1 MKSKILFL
9 ICLVFCLPFSG
20 WADETELFKTAA
32 PDALIILDLSG
43 SMDQNP
49 SGGDRKYGN
58 STACTANTTYCTG
71 STADCSGGY
80 CNSTKT
86 NCSTDCSKLAIA
98 KRTIFA
104 ILDDNSDLTI
114 NADDHA
120 SLGVRIGFMRYRD
133 GNDTAGVYS
142 SGNIILINEINTAFS
157 KIYCKSDTEC
167 LSTTTACS
175 GGGECVVG
183 ESANG
188 GTPLASSMVEAKSY
202 LDVFKAAD
210 TEAKTCRSR
219 FVIVITDGEDTY
231 ACSGSGSSGS
241 AARRRETVARAK
253 ALAVAGYKTFM
264 IGFGAGMPTNLKNT
278 LNWAAYYGGT
288 QNTSEAP
295 SGSVTQYNLTT
306 SAFYPTGVAS
316 CSTSTSNDP
325 GNYNLSGY
333 AFLAASGTEL
343 TATLKKA
350 FSVIK
355 SATYSFSAMAS
366 VSASR
371 IQDENYIYEATFEP
385 IDKESFWTGH
395 LKKYSIKTTGDLD
408 TVQWDAGQ
416 KLKDT
421 AASARNVL
429 TYKGDGG
436 GILTSFNTTNITAS
450 VLNVADSSAATD
462 VVQFFLGDPSYNV
475 EGWKLG
481 DIFRSNPV
489 TVGTPTSYF
498 FDPRQCGGT
507 SYSSFG
513 ASNPR
518 TSANGQRLVLIGAN
532 DAQLHAFRTGNGSGS
547 ATGGDETWSFI
558 PPNLLQKLRYIS
570 HKTHA
575 VPVTSVHEYFVD
587 GPIQVADAWLGTGNG
602 VSKASTEW
610 KTLAIVALGQGAG
623 IDNVLN
629 PTTAAPGYLWSKSS
643 TCYST
648 SDSDFNSTF
657 ERTTPTATTFPYY
670 CGYHALDVTTSMQ
683 ASPYKPIYLWH
694 LNPTSAQ
701 APYLG
706 EPWSKMQLGRV
717 RSGTSVGDEKWVGFI
732 GGGYYSAN
740 CTTSACTGNDRQGK
754 GFFVVDLKPGAT
766 TGGFILKS
774 FTRADN
780 NNMNYSIPAAPLAID
795 TDNDGFIDT
804 AYVGDLGGNIWRF
817 RFCPKDPYCYSCGL
831 GSYTGSSCDTTC
843 TKSQWTMSLLYQ
855 ASDAERPKRIFTSAA
870 AAKDPNGNL
879 WIYFGTGDKVNPLEK
894 VESNR
899 FYAIK
904 ENSDFTGTLTL
915 ASLTNITS
923 VSSYTDSDDKHGW
936 YLDLVEGAGEKV
948 LSDPT
953 VFGGVIY
960 FTTYLPAAGTDA
972 CEKAGKS
979 ILYGLGYISGEGKLG
994 SDRNLDL
1001 VGTTGIASTPVISMR
1016 PGSSAADLYITTSGG
1031 SGTDAITKKIISP
1044 ASTSSMTNMLYWR
1057 DRRVQ

>member
-1 MKSKILFL
+1 MKNKIFFF
-9 ICLVFCLPFSG
+9 ICLVVCLPFSG

-43 SMDQNP
+43 SMAQSP
-49 SGGDRKYGN
+49 SGSSTYTYGN
-58 STACTANTTYCTG
+58 STACTADTTHCTHSG
-71 STADCSGGY
+71 STYCSGGF
-80 CNSTKT
+80 CDNANLA
-86 NCSTDCSKLAIA
+86 NCRTDCSKIAIA

-104 ILDDNSDLTI
+104 ILDDNSDLKI

-120 SLGVRIGFMRYRD
+120 SLGVRVGFMRYRD

-142 SGNIILINEINTAFS
+142 SGNILLLNEINTAFS
-157 KIYCKSDTEC
+157 RIYCKSDTEC
-167 LSTTTACS
+167 LNTTTACT

-188 GTPLASSMVEAKSY
+188 GTPLASSLKEAKSY

-231 ACSGSGSSGS
+231 ACSGDGSSGS
-241 AARRRETVARAK
+241 ASRRRETVAQAK
-253 ALAVAGYKTFM
+253 ALSLAGYKTFFV
-264 IGFGAGMPTNLKNT
+264 GFGAGMPTKLKNT

-288 QNTSEAP
+288 QNTSETPA
-295 SGSVTQYNLTT
+295 GSVTQYNLTT
-306 SAFYPTGVAS
+306 SALYPTGVS
-316 CSTSTSNDP
+316 QCSTSTSNDP

-371 IQDENYIYEATFEP
+371 VQDENYIYEATFEP

-395 LKKYSIKTTGDLD
+395 LRKYSIKTSGDLD
-408 TVQWDAGQ
+408 TVLWDAGQ

-421 AASARNVL
+421 AASARNLL
-429 TYKGDGG
+429 TYKGTGG
-436 GILTSFNTTNITAS
+436 GVLTSFNTANIGAS
-450 VLNVADSSAATD
+450 DLNVATAAAATD
-462 VVQFFLGDPSYNV
+462 VVQFFLGETSYNV

-489 TVGTPTSYF
+489 TVGTPTQYF
-498 FDPRQCGGT
+498 FDPRECGAA
-507 SYSSFG
+507 SFG
-513 ASNPR
+513 SFRSANPR
-518 TSANGQRLVLIGAN
+518 TSANGQRLVVIGAN
-532 DAQLHAFRTGNGSGS
+532 DAQLHAFRTGNGAAASS
-547 ATGGDETWSFI
+547 GGDEPWSFI

-570 HKTHA
+570 HKSHA
-575 VPVTSVHEYFVD
+575 VPVSSVHEYFVD

-602 VSKASTEW
+602 VGKTSTEW
-610 KTLAIVALGQGAG
+610 KTLAIVGLGQGAG
-623 IDNVLN
+623 VDNVLN
-629 PTTAAPGYLWSKSS
+629 PTTAARGYLWSKSS

-648 SDSDFNSTF
+648 QDSDFNDTF
-657 ERTTPTATTFPYY
+657 DRTTPTATTFPYY
-670 CGYHALDVTTSMQ
+670 CGYHALDVTSSMK

-706 EPWSKMQLGRV
+706 EPWSKMQVGRL
-717 RSGTSVGDEKWVGFI
+717 RSAVSLGDEKWAVFV
-732 GGGYYSAN
+732 GGGYYSAT
-740 CTTSACTGNDRQGK
+740 CTTTACAGNDRQGK
-754 GFFVVDLKPGAT
+754 GFFVVDLKDGT
-766 TGGFILKS
+766 ILKS
-774 FTRADN
+774 FARADDSR
-780 NNMNYSIPAAPLAID
+780 MNYAIPAAPLAID

-817 RFCPKDPYCYSCGL
+817 RFCPRDPYCYACGL
-831 GSYTGSSCDTTC
+831 GSYAGSSCYTTC
-843 TKSQWTMSLLYQ
+843 NKSDWTMSLLYE
-855 ASDAERPKRIFTSAA
+855 ASDAERPKRIFTSAT

-894 VESNR
+894 VQSNR

-904 ENSDFTGTLTL
+904 ENSDFTGTHTL

-923 VSSYTDSDDKHGW
+923 ATSYTDATDKHGW
-936 YLDLVEGAGEKV
+936 YFDLVEAAGEKV

-953 VFGGVIY
+953 VFGGAVY

-979 ILYGLGYISGEGKLG
+979 VLYGLDYISGGG
-994 SDRNLDL
+994 QFSGDRSVDL
-1001 VGTTGIASTPVISMR
+1001 VGTTGIASAPVISMR
-1016 PGSSAADLYITTSGG
+1016 PNSSQADLYITTSGG
-1031 SGTDAITKKIISP
+1031 SGTDAITKKVVTPP
-1044 ASTSSMTNMLYWR
+1044 AAASMTNMLYWR